1 MSIYFLND
9 ARNLINFA
17 YFLCYI
23 EKKYACPYAAGAWKG
38 VGIKMAASDIVIH
51 QGEKEEKYQLYV
63 EDYVMSY
70 LRNYGAGES
79 GKIFFYGKREQKNK
93 KYYIYG
99 AGCQRELPC
108 FAQYEPLDEIICRLT
123 TDMPVFLMKNEKET
137 YELSGYYIFYQ
148 SNEAMQ
154 NYMIEQRKTA
164 EDREKTQSRAG
175 AQTERKQ
182 PGAQGIVRPQNIV
195 RPQSITRP
203 QNRNRPQPDS
213 RKQSGGAEA
222 RQGAAKGGRVKS
234 GNAEGNFKG
243 GLMAMQLAAI
253 FIVLIAIV
261 INSTNSYTKLEE
273 LNQAA
278 VEVFFAME
286 NEEAADK
293 GNLSQEADGAAESGK
308 ETEDQREETEGT
320 ASRQQEKPEG
330 TAFQQQEET
339 DGTASQKESTTAA
352 ETEGT
357 VLRLEDLDI
366 KFEEENQ
373 AAKQEEAGGGA
384 ENEKSEAGRQPES
397 EAEDKGDGGKTAEE
411 QENVEEQAGAAEQ
424 EDAIEQA
431 DAQTEEKGQ
440 SEQAFA
446 RNFAEYYK
454 IEKGDTLYKISI
466 KIYGDTGKVEEI
478 CELNKIKDPD
488 NIKYGQ
494 KILLP

>member
-1 MSIYFLND
+1 M
-9 ARNLINFA
+9 
-17 YFLCYI
+17 
-23 EKKYACPYAAGAWKG
+23 K
-38 VGIKMAASDIVIH
+38 IKMAASDIVIH

-70 LRNYGAGES
+70 LKNYGAGEN
-79 GKIFFYGKREQKNK
+79 GKIYFYGKREQKNK

-99 AGCQRELPC
+99 AGRERELAC
-108 FAQYEPLDEIICRLT
+108 FAQYEPLDEIVCRLT
-123 TDMPVFLMKNEKET
+123 ADMPVFLLENKKET
-137 YELSGYYIFYQ
+137 YELAGYYIFYQ

-154 NYMIEQRKTA
+154 NYMVEQRKAA
-164 EDREKTQSRAG
+164 EALERAQNRTDARAG
-175 AQTERKQ
+175 RKQ
-182 PGAQGIVRPQNIV
+182 PGTQGIVKPQNIIRPQNIV
-195 RPQSITRP
+195 RPQNIAGH
-203 QNRNRPQPDS
+203 QNADRFRS
-213 RKQSGGAEA
+213 MGKAQSGNGLRGDNRLQSDGGIKSGKTEA
-222 RQGAAKGGRVKS
+222 RRGAVRGGRNKTGS
-234 GNAEGNFKG
+234 ASGNFKG

-293 GNLSQEADGAAESGK
+293 ENPGQAAGKTEDALTQSGK
-308 ETEDQREETEGT
+308 IEDLSPLQEDT
-320 ASRQQEKPEG
+320 A
-330 TAFQQQEET
+330 
-339 DGTASQKESTTAA
+339 AA

-357 VLRLEDLDI
+357 VLRLEDLDLN
-366 KFEEENQ
+366 FEKENQ
-373 AAKQEEAGGGA
+373 MAKQEDNDGQTGTEDAGNGQDDENGTQKENGA
-384 ENEKSEAGRQPES
+384 EDSGNGQKENG
-397 EAEDKGDGGKTAEE
+397 AEDNGNGQKENGAEDNGNGAQKGNGPKDDDSGKETAEE
-411 QENVEEQAGAAEQ
+411 QENTGEKADTA
-424 EDAIEQA
+424 EQA
-431 DAQTEEKGQ
+431 DAQTEEIAQ